1 MMKLETKNLLALF
14 LRDNKENKHKINLI
28 EYMQEQI
35 CKYSNQENTPAE
47 QIKGMNRLLRDIMKL
62 DDEVF
67 NERNNS

>member
-1 MMKLETKNLLALF
+1 MNKDNKGLLALF

-35 CKYSNQENTPAE
+35 CKYSNQENTHAE
-47 QIKGMNRLLRDIMKL
+47 QIKGMNRLLRDLVNL

-67 NERNNS
+67 NEKK

>member
-1 MMKLETKNLLALF
+1 MNKDNKGILALF

-47 QIKGMNRLLRDIMKL
+47 QIKGMNRLLRDIIKL

-67 NERNNS
+67 NERSNS

>member
-1 MMKLETKNLLALF
+1 MNKNNKGLLALF

-28 EYMQEQI
+28 KYMQEQI

-67 NERNNS
+67 NERSNT